1 MSGSYAYRILLAGL
15 LPVIAVLLY
24 FEGQRYDPAL
34 IRFDRIQSD
43 SGTTIGL
50 LPGSIEGFSLLGR
63 VRSYTKDNLYEY
75 VDGHAE
81 YFISAGFAGLA
92 VGEYGA
98 SNTAGPD
105 PDVTIDIYDMGKSI
119 QAFGVL
125 SDESGGNLVA
135 MKGGLTGFRFPAGIS
150 FASGRYYVKISTY
163 TNNVPLEAIAVRVA
177 GSLGEASGSFP
188 ELTGLPDI
196 GAVAAT
202 RFIKEAYRG
211 LDFLN
216 NVIEREYNV
225 GGSTVDVFIV
235 TKETGDIDEITESF
249 MKYFKQSGIPYTGIN
264 RGNST
269 VYAISDPYEGDW
281 SMIVFPE
288 SLIGVFG
295 APDETI
301 INKILEKEGKVSN
314 QG

>member
-1 MSGSYAYRILLAGL
+1 MLLTGL
-15 LPVIAVLLY
+15 LPVIAVLFYL
-24 FEGQRYDPAL
+24 EGQHYDPAM

-43 SGTTIGL
+43 SGTMTRL
-50 LPGSIEGFSLLGR
+50 LPGSIEGFSLLGT

-75 VDGHAE
+75 VNGHAE

-98 SNTAGPD
+98 SNSARTD
-105 PDVTIDIYDMGKSI
+105 PDVIIDIYDMGKSI
-119 QAFGVL
+119 QAFGAL
-125 SDESGGNLVA
+125 SDESGGNLTG

-150 FASGRYYVKISTY
+150 FTSGRYYIKISAY
-163 TNNVPLEAIAVRVA
+163 NNNIPLEAIAVRIA
-177 GSLGEASGSFP
+177 GRTGEASEPFP
-188 ELTGLPDI
+188 ELSGLPDI

-249 MKYFKQSGIPYTGIN
+249 MKYFKQSGITYAAIN

-301 INKILEKEGKVSN
+301 INKILEKEEKVSS